1 MSAYLIYLAVVSLAT
16 FVIFAYDKAMSKR
29 NGTRVMERRL
39 LMLSLVGGAIGGII
53 AMRLFRHKTRH
64 LKFVIL
70 LPLFA
75 LCHLVPLAVHIF

>member
-1 MSAYLIYLAVVSLAT
+1 MGVYLIYLAVVSLAT
-16 FVIFAYDKAMSKR
+16 FVVFAYDKAAAKR
-29 NGTRVMERRL
+29 NSTRVMERRL
-39 LMLSLVGGAIGGII
+39 LLLSLVGGAIGGIV

-75 LCHLVPLAVHIF
+75 LCHIVPMVVHIF